1 MLIQSVKMAL
11 KSILSNKMRS
21 FLTMLGVIIGVFSL
35 VVLVSLVSGA
45 SGSITDTISELGTDQ
60 VDVYVDGVRGLPISL
75 NELQTDIAGLESVAL
90 VAPYTYSPA
99 TVTTAN
105 ESTRSLVEGTTPELA
120 EIQGIKLEHGRF
132 FMNPDV
138 ENNTNVVV
146 ISHEMAVDIV
156 GRSDCVG
163 EKIKI
168 NGRSFT
174 IVGVIEKQ
182 SNQMMLLMMG
192 SPYICYVPFTTL
204 VRQMPGMSMSVTG
217 FSLSA
222 QSSLDDVEKEIT
234 EYLAKRFPGEEDNY
248 EIYNE
253 SEISDQMGKV
263 TGILSILLGGIAG
276 ISLFVGGIGI
286 MNIMLVSVTERTREI
301 GIRKAIG
308 ARPSVIMLQFLIEA
322 IVLSLMGC
330 LVGIG
335 LSWFA
340 MQVINVIGNVSFGL
354 SLTVVAVAV
363 FFSMAVGI
371 IFGLYPAKKASSM
384 KPIDALRF
392 S

>member
-1 MLIQSVKMAL
+1 MLIQSIKMAL

-45 SGSITDTISELGTDQ
+45 TGSITDTINELGTDQ
-60 VDVYVDGVRGLPISL
+60 VDVEISDVRGLPISL
-75 NELQTDIAGLESVAL
+75 EELQTDIAGLDSVRSA
-90 VAPYTYSPA
+90 APYTYGVGE
-99 TVTTAN
+99 VTTMTKSVRAIAI
-105 ESTRSLVEGTTPELA
+105 GTTPELA
-120 EIQGIKLEHGRF
+120 EIQGIKLESGRF

-138 ENNTNVVV
+138 ENNTNVIV
-146 ISHEMAVDIV
+146 ISHEMAIDVI

-163 EKIKI
+163 ETVKLG
-168 NGRSFT
+168 GRSFT
-174 IVGVIEKQ
+174 VIGVMEKQ
-182 SNQMMLLMMG
+182 SSSMMMLMMG
-192 SPYICYVPFTTL
+192 TTYRCYMPFTTL
-204 VRQMPGMSMSVTG
+204 VRLIPGKDMSIWS
-217 FSLSA
+217 FALSA
-222 QSSLDDVEKEIT
+222 ESDLGQTEQEIKD
-234 EYLAKRFPGEEDNY
+234 YLARRYPGDEEGY
-248 EIYNE
+248 TVYNE
-253 SEISDQMGKV
+253 SQISDQMGKI

-276 ISLFVGGIGI
+276 ISLLVGGIGI

-330 LVGIG
+330 LIGIG
-335 LSWFA
+335 LSWLA
-340 MQVINVIGNVSFGL
+340 MQVINMIGNVNFGL
-354 SLTVVAVAV
+354 SVTVVGVAV

-392 S
+392 N

>member
-45 SGSITDTISELGTDQ
+45 SGSITDTINELGTDQ
-60 VDVYVDGVRGLPISL
+60 IDVYMGDFRGLPISF
-75 NELQTDIAGLESVAL
+75 NELQTDIAGLESVDM
-90 VAPYTYSPA
+90 VAPYNYAPA

-105 ESTRSLVEGTTPELA
+105 SSARSIIEGTTPELA

-132 FMNPDV
+132 FTNPDID
-138 ENNTNVVV
+138 NNTNVVV
-146 ISHEMAVDIV
+146 ISHELAVDVV
-156 GRSDCVG
+156 GRSNCVG
-163 EKIKI
+163 ETIKI

-174 IVGVIEKQ
+174 VIGVIEKQ

-192 SPYICYVPFTTL
+192 TPYISYVPYTTL
-204 VRQMPGMSMSVTG
+204 VRQIPGMSMDISG

-222 QSSLDDVEKEIT
+222 KSSLEDAEKEIR
-234 EYLAKRFPGEEDNY
+234 EYLSVKYPGQDNAY
-248 EIYNE
+248 EVYNE
-253 SEISDQMGKV
+253 SEISEQIGKV

-276 ISLFVGGIGI
+276 ISLLVGGIGI

>member
-1 MLIQSVKMAL
+1 MLIQSIKMAL

-45 SGSITDTISELGTDQ
+45 TGSITDTINELGTDQ
-60 VDVYVDGVRGLPISL
+60 VDVDISDVRGLPISL
-75 NELQTDIAGLESVAL
+75 EELQTDIAGLESVRAA
-90 VAPYTYSPA
+90 APYTYGVGE
-99 TVTTAN
+99 VTTMTKSVRA
-105 ESTRSLVEGTTPELA
+105 VAIGTTPELA
-120 EIQGIKLEHGRF
+120 EIQGIKLESGRF

-138 ENNTNVVV
+138 ENNTNVIV
-146 ISHEMAVDIV
+146 ISHEMAIDVI

-163 EKIKI
+163 ETVKLG
-168 NGRSFT
+168 GRSFT
-174 IVGVIEKQ
+174 VIGVMEKQ
-182 SNQMMLLMMG
+182 SSSMMMLMMG
-192 SPYICYVPFTTL
+192 TTYRCYMPFTTL
-204 VRQMPGMSMSVTG
+204 VRLIPGKDMSVWS
-217 FSLSA
+217 FALSA
-222 QSSLDDVEKEIT
+222 ESDLDATEREIG
-234 EYLAKRFPGEEDNY
+234 EYLARRYPGDEEGY
-248 EIYNE
+248 QVYNE
-253 SEISDQMGKV
+253 SQISDQMGKI
-263 TGILSILLGGIAG
+263 TGVLSILLGGIAG
-276 ISLFVGGIGI
+276 ISLLVGGIGI

-330 LVGIG
+330 LIGIG
-335 LSWFA
+335 LSWLA
-340 MQVINVIGNVSFGL
+340 MQVINMIGNVSFGL
-354 SLTVVAVAV
+354 SVTVVGVAV

-392 S
+392 N

>member
-1 MLIQSVKMAL
+1 MLIQSIKMAL

-45 SGSITDTISELGTDQ
+45 TGSITDTINELGTDQ
-60 VDVYVDGVRGLPISL
+60 VDVDISDVRGLPISL
-75 NELQTDIAGLESVAL
+75 EELQTDIAGLESVKAA
-90 VAPYTYSPA
+90 APYTYGVGQ
-99 TVTTAN
+99 VTTMTKSVQAIAI
-105 ESTRSLVEGTTPELA
+105 GTTPELA

-138 ENNTNVVV
+138 ENNTNVIV
-146 ISHEMAVDIV
+146 ISHEMAIDVI

-163 EKIKI
+163 ETVKLG
-168 NGRSFT
+168 GRSFT
-174 IVGVIEKQ
+174 VIGVMEKQ
-182 SNQMMLLMMG
+182 SNGMMMLMMG
-192 SPYICYVPFTTL
+192 TSYRCYMPFTTL
-204 VRQMPGMSMSVTG
+204 VRLIPGKDMSVWS
-217 FSLSA
+217 FALSS
-222 QSSLDDVEKEIT
+222 QTDLDSTEQEIKD
-234 EYLAKRFPGEEDNY
+234 YLAKRYPGDEEGY
-248 EIYNE
+248 SVYNE
-253 SEISDQMGKV
+253 SQISDQMGKI

-276 ISLFVGGIGI
+276 ISLLVGGIGI

-330 LVGIG
+330 IIGIG
-335 LSWFA
+335 FSWLA
-340 MQVINVIGNVSFGL
+340 MQVINAIGNVNFGL
-354 SLTVVAVAV
+354 SVKVIGVAV

-371 IFGLYPAKKASSM
+371 VFGLYPAKKASSM

-392 S
+392 N

>member
-1 MLIQSVKMAL
+1 MLIQSIKMAL

-45 SGSITDTISELGTDQ
+45 TGSITDTINELGTDQ
-60 VDVYVDGVRGLPISL
+60 VDVEISDVRGLPISL
-75 NELQTDIAGLESVAL
+75 EELQTDIVGLDSVRSA
-90 VAPYTYSPA
+90 APYTYGVGE
-99 TVTTAN
+99 VTTMTKSVRAIAI
-105 ESTRSLVEGTTPELA
+105 GTTPELA
-120 EIQGIKLEHGRF
+120 EIQGIKLESGRF

-138 ENNTNVVV
+138 ENNTNVIV
-146 ISHEMAVDIV
+146 ISHEMAIDVI

-163 EKIKI
+163 ETVKLG
-168 NGRSFT
+168 GRSFT
-174 IVGVIEKQ
+174 VIGVMEKQ
-182 SNQMMLLMMG
+182 SSSMMMLMMG
-192 SPYICYVPFTTL
+192 TTYRCYMPFTTL
-204 VRQMPGMSMSVTG
+204 VRLIPGKDMSIWS
-217 FSLSA
+217 FALSA
-222 QSSLDDVEKEIT
+222 ESDLDQT
-234 EYLAKRFPGEEDNY
+234 EQDIKDYLARRYPGDEEGY
-248 EIYNE
+248 TVYNE
-253 SEISDQMGKV
+253 SQISDQMGKI

-276 ISLFVGGIGI
+276 ISLLVGGIGI

-330 LVGIG
+330 LIGIG
-335 LSWFA
+335 LSWLA
-340 MQVINVIGNVSFGL
+340 MQVINMIGNVNFGL
-354 SLTVVAVAV
+354 SVTVVGVAV

-392 S
+392 N